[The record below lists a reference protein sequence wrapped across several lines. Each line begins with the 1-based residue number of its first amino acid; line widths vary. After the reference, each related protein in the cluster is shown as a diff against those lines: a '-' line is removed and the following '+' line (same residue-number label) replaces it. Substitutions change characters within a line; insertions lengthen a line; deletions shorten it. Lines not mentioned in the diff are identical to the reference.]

1 MIEKSAIG
9 DISVMSVP
17 KLNPLRIMCVRR
29 EHLVPPV
36 MWLEFGVA
44 RSPVFRE

>member
-29 EHLVPPV
+29 EHLVLAV
-36 MWLEFGVA
+36 L
-44 RSPVFRE
+44 